1 MAAIAAGRLGWQ
13 LAQQGSLPA
22 LDLLDNRQQKF
33 VPGAEVVKEHAVTGA
48 DRRGD
53 IAK

>member
-1 MAAIAAGRLGWQ
+1 MAAIAAARLGWQ
-13 LAQQGSLPA
+13 LAQQGSLAA
-22 LDLLDNRQQKF
+22 LDLLDDRQQKF
-33 VPGAEVVKEHAVTGA
+33 VPRAEVVQEHAVAGA